1 MLSAVE
7 LSSYLALVAVGLLSV
22 NLLLGLLLSAGY
34 NPVRLWPRRRIK
46 LFTFHNWTG
55 YVAFGAALLHP
66 LVLLWSSDP
75 RFGWL
80 DITVPLWSPVQPL
93 SNTLG
98 AIAMLIVLVVVLTS
112 YFRAALG
119 RHLWRALHYLTYA
132 AAGVFFVHGVI
143 ADPTVTG
150 RAIDYI
156 DGEKV
161 YIEACAA
168 IFAATTVW
176 RNPPPSRA
184 AHGRPASRVT
194 PGRAARRWSGQPLPR
209 RASATR

>member
-7 LSSYLALVAVGLLSV
+7 LSSYVALVAVGLLSV
-22 NLLLGLLLSAGY
+22 NLLLGLLLSSGY
-34 NPVRLWPRRRIK
+34 NPVRRWPRRRIK

-55 YVAFGAALLHP
+55 YIAFGAVLLHP

-80 DITVPLWSPVQPL
+80 DITVPFWSPVQPL

-98 AIAMLIVLVVVLTS
+98 AIAMLIVMIVVLTS

-119 RHLWRALHYLTYA
+119 RHRWRALHYLTYA
-132 AAGVFFVHGVI
+132 AAGVFFVHGLI

-161 YIEACAA
+161 YVEACAA

-176 RNPPPSRA
+176 RIR
-184 AHGRPASRVT
+184 HRR
-194 PGRAARRWSGQPLPR
+194 ARRTAERL
-209 RASATR
+209 AA

>member
-7 LSSYLALVAVGLLSV
+7 LSSYLALVAVGFLSV
-22 NLLLGLLLSAGY
+22 NLLLGLLLSSGY

-46 LFTFHNWTG
+46 IFTFHNWTG
-55 YVAFGAALLHP
+55 YAACGAALLHP

-98 AIAMLIVLVVVLTS
+98 AIAMLIVVIVVLTS
-112 YFRAALG
+112 YFRTALG
-119 RHLWRALHYLTYA
+119 RHRWRALHYLTYA
-132 AAGVFFVHGVI
+132 AAGVLFVHGVI

-168 IFAATTVW
+168 VFAAATVW
-176 RNPPPSRA
+176 RIR
-184 AHGRPASRVT
+184 HRR
-194 PGRAARRWSGQPLPR
+194 ARRTADRL
-209 RASATR
+209 AA